1 MAVGIVKALV
11 EFAAY
16 GFAAAVAVLCAIY
29 LWDRLFRCVGCSAL
43 WRQTRAVILALLV
56 AATVATIEAQK
67 RGGTTG
73 TTGILP
79 VDSGTTVATGVPPV
93 ESTAT
98 NTLHLSAIAV
108 PTSGTVALTAAWPE
122 NFLDAGQ
129 TLDVL
134 ASAELQNWAW
144 LTNGVVSTGA
154 TNNTWVLENQPP
166 SNCFYKVVV
175 RDSLTDMDDP
185 DGDGLP
191 NVYELAHGRNPWV
204 DDYALVPRL
213 TVGPDGQYAT
223 IAAAL
228 AASRPYS
235 VVELAV
241 GEYEF
246 SSTVIMPPHPV
257 MVTAPEPYA
266 VVRSAAGVGVFELNA
281 GQTEETLFRNLY
293 VWLGARGGFQAAF
306 WCGGSLPWGGQ
317 AASATFEDVYVRMP
331 FPETEYFGWHF
342 YRAGAGRAVMRG
354 CVVNAAGATWANGV
368 YGYDPPPLSLAGCT
382 FLNFPTNRTS
392 AKACGIYLQS
402 SAPNYGGMADGTAVD
417 IFGTLFDASFTNAL
431 PLARV
436 ECGLAF
442 RVSSGNV
449 MLPAPFADG
458 HVPDVTNDIILAEA
472 DVSWTGHPLPF
483 SNLWVRL
490 LGALAPI
497 ADGVRDFDG
506 DGRGDYEE
514 IYFLGTDPWL
524 ADTDGDGFTDAEEYI
539 AGTDPRDIGS
549 HVMRLAISVTNR
561 VQYAD
566 VTNYVF
572 KGSVEDW
579 RTNVLFVTAEVC
591 GATNVDRSV
600 VGGPVALGAFS
611 DLDRD
616 GAFAPGSDVLL
627 TRVIPNPGAV
637 THVLFDFGDVDGD
650 GADDLSER
658 NTGTDPHSPL
668 SCVVARTVRISD
680 SDSKPYLTNHLWVS
694 SSPLIED
701 ALLHTCSANSF
712 VTNVWA
718 VATNGVLY
726 AIVSRDLNRNG
737 VYDEGIDTLVT
748 KSFARSESTFTVTV
762 GDADGDGV
770 QDSKELAQSTDPFD
784 PANFMFGTH
793 IFFECMDR
801 TPGLTNYV
809 QATIDGGLWDNAQG
823 QAFTG
828 CVSSTIPVSGV
839 TTGGVFYAKYF
850 RDVNRNGVYDE
861 GVDIFA
867 SSRFGQVANSAAGGS
882 SGILIGDCDSDGV
895 PDSEELAAG
904 TDPSDRYDC
913 RFNLNLTVGGV
924 FTTSN
929 NLTAVV
935 LLDGLPV
942 TVPAVVFGRAFSCS
956 VADLSPHT
964 WSGVVVRFWDDMN
977 QNGVLDAGE
986 TFTDQSIVPDGTN
999 TVVYCRLPLGA
1010 FDSDR
1015 DGMPDYWE
1023 VQNGLSPHDP
1033 TDALDDPDGDGLINL
1048 HEFWAGCNVWTY
1060 DGTGTALYAF
1070 CHAIDD
1076 RIRVD
1081 GSLPVEVYPETQLG
1095 WTAQFGTERNENCWA
1110 YGIDISGASPWN
1122 SSEWGLKAG
1131 TAISRRHIIFAHHY
1145 QIPPGNTIKFIG
1157 TDNSTNIFT
1166 IVANKSLAG
1175 TDITIGLL
1183 SGDLPESVT
1192 PSYILPTDYGRFVGD
1207 ARRLPMLF
1215 IDNEENARI
1224 TDSNALPYQSK
1235 DSDGLVPVDA
1245 KRRLYFDAVVSGD
1258 SGGPKYFVCGNTV
1271 ILACALHTYGTG
1283 ASGRGPF
1290 VTFYRNRIQA
1300 VMDELCPGYTLR
1312 VFDMSTF
1319 RRLDNED

>member
-11 EFAAY
+11 KFAAY

-185 DGDGLP
+185 DGDGL
-191 NVYELAHGRNPWV
+191 
-204 DDYALVPRL
+204 
-213 TVGPDGQYAT
+213 
-223 IAAAL
+223 
-228 AASRPYS
+228 
-235 VVELAV
+235 
-241 GEYEF
+241 
-246 SSTVIMPPHPV
+246 
-257 MVTAPEPYA
+257 
-266 VVRSAAGVGVFELNA
+266 
-281 GQTEETLFRNLY
+281 
-293 VWLGARGGFQAAF
+293 
-306 WCGGSLPWGGQ
+306 
-317 AASATFEDVYVRMP
+317 
-331 FPETEYFGWHF
+331 
-342 YRAGAGRAVMRG
+342 
-354 CVVNAAGATWANGV
+354 
-368 YGYDPPPLSLAGCT
+368 
-382 FLNFPTNRTS
+382 
-392 AKACGIYLQS
+392 
-402 SAPNYGGMADGTAVD
+402 
-417 IFGTLFDASFTNAL
+417 
-431 PLARV
+431 
-436 ECGLAF
+436 
-442 RVSSGNV
+442 
-449 MLPAPFADG
+449 
-458 HVPDVTNDIILAEA
+458 
-472 DVSWTGHPLPF
+472 
-483 SNLWVRL
+483 
-490 LGALAPI
+490 
-497 ADGVRDFDG
+497 
-506 DGRGDYEE
+506 
-514 IYFLGTDPWL
+514 
-524 ADTDGDGFTDAEEYI
+524 
-539 AGTDPRDIGS
+539 
-549 HVMRLAISVTNR
+549 
-561 VQYAD
+561 
-566 VTNYVF
+566 
-572 KGSVEDW
+572 
-579 RTNVLFVTAEVC
+579 
-591 GATNVDRSV
+591 
-600 VGGPVALGAFS
+600 
-611 DLDRD
+611 
-616 GAFAPGSDVLL
+616 
-627 TRVIPNPGAV
+627 
-637 THVLFDFGDVDGD
+637 
-650 GADDLSER
+650 
-658 NTGTDPHSPL
+658 
-668 SCVVARTVRISD
+668 
-680 SDSKPYLTNHLWVS
+680 
-694 SSPLIED
+694 
-701 ALLHTCSANSF
+701 
-712 VTNVWA
+712 
-718 VATNGVLY
+718 
-726 AIVSRDLNRNG
+726 
-737 VYDEGIDTLVT
+737 
-748 KSFARSESTFTVTV
+748 
-762 GDADGDGV
+762 
-770 QDSKELAQSTDPFD
+770 
-784 PANFMFGTH
+784 
-793 IFFECMDR
+793 
-801 TPGLTNYV
+801 
-809 QATIDGGLWDNAQG
+809 
-823 QAFTG
+823 
-828 CVSSTIPVSGV
+828 
-839 TTGGVFYAKYF
+839 
-850 RDVNRNGVYDE
+850 
-861 GVDIFA
+861 
-867 SSRFGQVANSAAGGS
+867 
-882 SGILIGDCDSDGV
+882 
-895 PDSEELAAG
+895 
-904 TDPSDRYDC
+904 
-913 RFNLNLTVGGV
+913 
-924 FTTSN
+924 
-929 NLTAVV
+929 
-935 LLDGLPV
+935 
-942 TVPAVVFGRAFSCS
+942 
-956 VADLSPHT
+956 
-964 WSGVVVRFWDDMN
+964 
-977 QNGVLDAGE
+977 
-986 TFTDQSIVPDGTN
+986 
-999 TVVYCRLPLGA
+999 
-1010 FDSDR
+1010 
-1015 DGMPDYWE
+1015 
-1023 VQNGLSPHDP
+1023 
-1033 TDALDDPDGDGLINL
+1033 INL
-1048 HEFWAGCNVWTY
+1048 HEFRAGCNVWTY

-1258 SGGPKYFVCGNTV
+1258 SGGPKYFVCGNAV

-1290 VTFYRNRIQA
+1290 VTFYRKRIQA